1 MNDRNV
7 IGKLCIL
14 IGLCWSCK
22 PSTPLSPEQHN
33 APTNYTFVDPV
44 SPAHM
49 DTIYVPIY
57 SDIYDQTVDSKSLLT
72 ATLSIRNTSMRD
84 SIYIV
89 DVDYYD
95 TQGKL
100 VRGYLDKTLLLTP
113 LQSTEYIV
121 EEADDTGG
129 TGANFIITWGGN
141 SAKIKP
147 IFQAVMVLKSGQHAL
162 SFVTQGLSISE
173 YADPALD

>member
-1 MNDRNV
+1 MKYGNV
-7 IGKLCIL
+7 IAKLCVL
-14 IGLCWSCK
+14 ICLCWACK
-22 PSTPLSPEQHN
+22 PNTPLSPEEYD
-33 APTNYTFVDPV
+33 APEDYMFVENV

-57 SDIYDQTVDSKSLLT
+57 SDIYDQTIDSKSLLT

-84 SIYIV
+84 SIYII
-89 DVDYYD
+89 DVNYYD
-95 TQGKL
+95 THGKL
-100 VRGYLDKTLLLTP
+100 VREYLDKTLLLTP
-113 LQSTEYIV
+113 LQTTEYIV

-141 SAKIKP
+141 SAKINP

-162 SFVTQGLSISE
+162 SFVTEGVSISE
-173 YADPALD
+173 YADPTLD

>member
-1 MNDRNV
+1 MKYGNV
-7 IGKLCIL
+7 IGKLFVL
-14 IGLCWSCK
+14 VALCWACK
-22 PSTPLSPEQHN
+22 PNTPLSPEEYD
-33 APTNYTFVDPV
+33 APADYIFLDEVNP
-44 SPAHM
+44 PHM
-49 DTIYVPIY
+49 DTMYVPIY

-72 ATLSIRNTSMRD
+72 ATLSIRNTSIRD

-89 DVDYYD
+89 EVDYYD
-95 TQGKL
+95 TQGNL
-100 VRGYLDKTLLLTP
+100 VREYLDKALLLTP

-162 SFVTQGLSISE
+162 SFVTEGVSISE
-173 YADPALD
+173 YADPVLD